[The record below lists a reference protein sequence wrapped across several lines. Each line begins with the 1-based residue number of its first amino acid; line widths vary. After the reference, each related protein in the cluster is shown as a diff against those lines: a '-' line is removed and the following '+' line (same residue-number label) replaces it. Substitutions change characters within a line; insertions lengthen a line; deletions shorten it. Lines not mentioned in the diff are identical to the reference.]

1 MAVNLSAIK
10 DLLLPGL
17 RGVEGKYEMI
27 PSQYDKIF
35 TKHDS
40 KMALE
45 RTAEMRY
52 LGLAQLKTEGGQT
65 AFDNGAGERYV
76 YNQEH
81 TEIALG
87 YAITRKAIDDN
98 LYKTQFHPSN
108 LGLIESFQ
116 QTKEIY
122 GATILNTAQ
131 TYNASVGGDG
141 QSLCSLN
148 HPIDGGVIPNT
159 PVVQVDLNESS
170 LLNAMVSIRQNFKDI
185 AGLKIVVGPSTNQ
198 EQILLRWNRQNAAA
212 GLAQLAGN
220 GDILRRNA
228 IAAIDHEQYAV
239 CLVHRLPRLTR
250 HFPVHA
256 FGGNGFQPAGINH
269 QIRLR
274 PDTAFAVMAIS
285 RQARQVCDDGIAR
298 TRQAVKQRRFADVGE
313 TDDTDRKRHGRYTSR
328 KAYTALSVP
337 SQIVFGDAFLFCE
350 RINSDRADIFG
361 LAIVAILLLRFKFW
375 IHIAMLSCLLA
386 IASSASGLSPSARST
401 LKVCPQRTHR

>member
-122 GATILNTAQ
+122 GANILNTAE
-131 TYNASVGGDG
+131 TYNASIGGDG
-141 QSLCSLN
+141 KALCATD
-148 HPIDGGVIPNT
+148 HPIDGGTVANKPL
-159 PVVQVDLNESS
+159 VQVELNEST
-170 LLNAMVSIRQNFKDI
+170 LLNAMIAIRTNFKDQ
-185 AGLKIVVGPSTNQ
+185 AGLKVFARARKLIVPTALEPVAIRLTKT
-198 EQILLRWNRQNAAA
+198 ELRPGTADN
-212 GLAQLAGN
+212 
-220 GDILRRNA
+220 DVNA
-228 IAAIDHEQYAV
+228 IMMTAGGLPEGYMVNDFLTSAKAWFLLTNIDGLSYME
-239 CLVHRLPRLTR
+239 R
-250 HFPVHA
+250 
-256 FGGNGFQPAGINH
+256 
-269 QIRLR
+269 
-274 PDTAFAVMAIS
+274 
-285 RQARQVCDDGIAR
+285 
-298 TRQAVKQRRFADVGE
+298 VKFE
-313 TDDTDRKRHGRYTSR
+313 TDMQVDFVTDNLLVKGYERYS
-328 KAYTALSVP
+328 
-337 SQIVFGDAFLFCE
+337 FGYYNW
-350 RINSDRADIFG
+350 RSIFG
-361 LAIVAILLLRFKFW
+361 SF
-375 IHIAMLSCLLA
+375 
-386 IASSASGLSPSARST
+386 PT
-401 LKVCPQRTHR
+401 

>member
-65 AFDNGAGERYV
+65 AFDNGAGERFV

-122 GATILNTAQ
+122 GANILNTAT

-141 QSLCSLN
+141 VALCSTS
-148 HPIDGGVIPNT
+148 HPIDGGTVANRPT
-159 PVVQVDLNESS
+159 TDVGLNEAT
-170 LLNAMVSIRQNFKDI
+170 LLNAMISVRTNFKDQ
-185 AGLKIVVGPSTNQ
+185 AGLKVFARARKLIVPPQLEPTAIRLTKT
-198 EQILLRWNRQNAAA
+198 ELRPGTADN
-212 GLAQLAGN
+212 
-220 GDILRRNA
+220 DVNA
-228 IAAIDHEQYAV
+228 IMMTAGGLPESYMVNDFLTSQYAWF
-239 CLVHRLPRLTR
+239 LLT
-250 HFPVHA
+250 
-256 FGGNGFQPAGINH
+256 NI
-269 QIRLR
+269 
-274 PDTAFAVMAIS
+274 
-285 RQARQVCDDGIAR
+285 DGLSFMERI
-298 TRQAVKQRRFADVGE
+298 KFE
-313 TDDTDRKRHGRYTSR
+313 TDMQVDFVTDNLLVKGYERYS
-328 KAYTALSVP
+328 
-337 SQIVFGDAFLFCE
+337 FGYYNW
-350 RINSDRADIFG
+350 RSIFG
-361 LAIVAILLLRFKFW
+361 SFPT
-375 IHIAMLSCLLA
+375 S
-386 IASSASGLSPSARST
+386 
-401 LKVCPQRTHR
+401 

>member
-45 RTAEMRY
+45 RTAEMRF

-65 AFDNGAGERYV
+65 AFDNSAGERYV

-98 LYKTQFHPSN
+98 LYKTQFMPSN

-122 GATILNTAQ
+122 GANVLNTST

-141 QSLCSLN
+141 VSLVNYN
-148 HPIDGGVIPNT
+148 HPIDGGTVANT
-159 PVVQVDLNESS
+159 PLVQVDLNEAS
-170 LLNAMVSIRQNFKDI
+170 LLNGMIAIRTNFKDQ
-185 AGLKIVVGPSTNQ
+185 AGLKVFARGRRLIVPPALEPTAIRLTKT
-198 EQILLRWNRQNAAA
+198 ELRPGTANN
-212 GLAQLAGN
+212 
-220 GDILRRNA
+220 DVNA
-228 IAAIDHEQYAV
+228 IMMTAGGLPEGYFVNDFLTSSRAWFLLTNIDGLSYMERV
-239 CLVHRLPRLTR
+239 
-250 HFPVHA
+250 
-256 FGGNGFQPAGINH
+256 GF
-269 QIRLR
+269 
-274 PDTAFAVMAIS
+274 
-285 RQARQVCDDGIAR
+285 
-298 TRQAVKQRRFADVGE
+298 E
-313 TDDTDRKRHGRYTSR
+313 TDLQVDFVTDNLLVKGYERYS
-328 KAYTALSVP
+328 
-337 SQIVFGDAFLFCE
+337 FGYY
-350 RINSDRADIFG
+350 N
-361 LAIVAILLLRFKFW
+361 W
-375 IHIAMLSCLLA
+375 
-386 IASSASGLSPSARST
+386 RSIYGSIPT
-401 LKVCPQRTHR
+401 

>member
-45 RTAEMRY
+45 RTAEMRF

-98 LYKTQFHPSN
+98 LYKTQFAPSN

-122 GATILNTAQ
+122 GANVLNTAT

-141 QSLCSLN
+141 KALCASD
-148 HPIDGGVIPNT
+148 HPIDGGTVSNLPAT
-159 PVVQVDLNESS
+159 PVDLNEST
-170 LLNAMVSIRQNFKDI
+170 LLNAMIAIRTNFKDQ
-185 AGLKIVVGPSTNQ
+185 AGLKVFARGRKLIVPPQLEPVAIRLTKT
-198 EQILLRWNRQNAAA
+198 ELRPGTADN
-212 GLAQLAGN
+212 
-220 GDILRRNA
+220 DVNA
-228 IAAIDHEQYAV
+228 IMMTAGGLPESYMVDDFLTSARAWFLLTNIDGLSYME
-239 CLVHRLPRLTR
+239 R
-250 HFPVHA
+250 
-256 FGGNGFQPAGINH
+256 
-269 QIRLR
+269 
-274 PDTAFAVMAIS
+274 
-285 RQARQVCDDGIAR
+285 
-298 TRQAVKQRRFADVGE
+298 VKFE
-313 TDDTDRKRHGRYTSR
+313 TDMQVDFVTDNLLVKGYERYS
-328 KAYTALSVP
+328 
-337 SQIVFGDAFLFCE
+337 FGYY
-350 RINSDRADIFG
+350 NWRAIWGSF
-361 LAIVAILLLRFKFW
+361 
-375 IHIAMLSCLLA
+375 
-386 IASSASGLSPSARST
+386 PT
-401 LKVCPQRTHR
+401 